1 MIRRPW
7 RDTLRGPPH
16 PCDRHSRRTSVDAP
30 IFPHVFMTMKRTPAY
45 FINRTRR
52 PRTSSFSPIRWR
64 TVDKRRRGPQDRSPV
79 ISAPPL
85 FSGRCTAHGAPG
97 VSWRWPS
104 GRPCRCLPATRCA
117 VDRSDPGLF
126 SPSDSYRQ
134 FIVASA
140 INLKTRNP
148 APLKT
153 RVAIAVIR
161 FPDFHTTRLFAMT
174 PRPASPFAP
183 TRRLPSTLPGAC
195 AAGRLR

>member
-1 MIRRPW
+1 
-7 RDTLRGPPH
+7 
-16 PCDRHSRRTSVDAP
+16 
-30 IFPHVFMTMKRTPAY
+30 MTMKRTPAY
-45 FINRTRR
+45 FIGGARC
-52 PRTSSFSPIRWR
+52 PRASSFSPIRWR
-64 TVDKRRRGPQDRSPV
+64 TVDNHRRGPQDRSPV

-85 FSGRCTAHGAPG
+85 FSRRCTVHGAPG
-97 VSWRWPS
+97 VSWRWRP
-104 GRPCRCLPATRCA
+104 GCPCRCLPATRCA

-140 INLKTRNP
+140 INLKTRNS
-148 APLKT
+148 ASLKT

-161 FPDFHTTRLFAMT
+161 LSDFHTTRLFAMT

-183 TRRLPSTLPGAC
+183 TRRQPSTLPGAC